1 MKTYLKFISYIF
13 LKSFFFVF
21 FIFFSLVFILNL
33 LNEIEFL
40 KNISVQ
46 NYTALYLSILNTPS
60 LIFEMLPFVILLSTQ
75 VFFIRLFEHNEIQIF
90 KYSGLKNTKLILI
103 ISLITFILSILIIII
118 YYNFSANLKKIY
130 LEFKNQYTSDEKY
143 LAVVTK
149 NGLWI
154 KDIIDGKTNLINAS
168 KIKNNFLI
176 DVSITQFD
184 KKFNPTKTILSE
196 KVDISTENW
205 IIINPKNIYGGFNDS
220 NELSNFKSNFDYK
233 RIQNLFSDLSSLTL
247 LGLAELRENYIN
259 LNYSTLEI
267 DAHIQKIISYPIYLT
282 LMTIL
287 SSILMFNSKRLI
299 NNTIKIA
306 TGLFFCVII
315 YYFNNLFYIMG
326 ITEKIYLEVA
336 IWIPLLLL
344 FCTNLVMFHK
354 INEK

>member
-184 KKFNPTKTILSE
+184 KKFNSTKTILSE

-205 IIINPKNIYGGFNDS
+205 IIINPKNIYGEFNDS

-299 NNTIKIA
+299 NNTLKIA

-344 FCTNLVMFHK
+344 FCTNTVMLNK

>member
-154 KDIIDGKTNLINAS
+154 KDIIN
-168 KIKNNFLI
+168 
-176 DVSITQFD
+176 
-184 KKFNPTKTILSE
+184 KKK
-196 KVDISTENW
+196 
-205 IIINPKNIYGGFNDS
+205 IIINSYKIENEYLINNFINEFDENYQLIRTIKSEKINIKNKNWMIYNADIFIKNQKK
-220 NELSNFKSNFDYK
+220 NEKLLELKTNFDYN
-233 RIQNLFSDLSSLTL
+233 IINSLYSDLSSLSLFEL
-247 LGLAELRENYIN
+247 LELRENYKN
-259 LNYSTLEI
+259 LNYSINDINLQLLKLAI
-267 DAHIQKIISYPIYLT
+267 NPLNMV
-282 LMTIL
+282 LMTIFAGITML
-287 SSILMFNSKRLI
+287 RIKKIKSTTYKISI
-299 NNTIKIA
+299 
-306 TGLFFCVII
+306 GLFFSVII
-315 YYFNNLFYIMG
+315 YYINNFFYVIGSTGKLSLISSIFIPMIMLSF
-326 ITEKIYLEVA
+326 ITILML
-336 IWIPLLLL
+336 I
-344 FCTNLVMFHK
+344 K
-354 INEK
+354 INDK

>member
-205 IIINPKNIYGGFNDS
+205 IIINPKNIYGGFSDS
-220 NELSNFKSNFDYK
+220 TELSNFKSNFDYK

-299 NNTIKIA
+299 NNTLKIA

-344 FCTNLVMFHK
+344 FFTNTFMFNK

>member
-60 LIFEMLPFVILLSTQ
+60 LIFEMLPFVILISTQ
-75 VFFIRLFEHNEIQIF
+75 VFFIRLFDQNEIQIF

-344 FCTNLVMFHK
+344 FCTNTVMLNK